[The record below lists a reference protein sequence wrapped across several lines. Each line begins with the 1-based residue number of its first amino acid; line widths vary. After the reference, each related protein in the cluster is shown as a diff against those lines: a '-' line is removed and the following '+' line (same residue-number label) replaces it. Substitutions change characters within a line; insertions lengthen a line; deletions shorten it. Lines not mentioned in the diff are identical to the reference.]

1 MFYFLAEKME
11 FRNIKKI
18 ESQNTALFIALVP
31 DEVDL
36 NGDKISAEE
45 IKKAAYEFMKN
56 LQDKAVN
63 IDHEEKTNIE
73 TAHFVES
80 YLTLVDMERNGDTIP
95 QWTWIVGIQF
105 DEDTFEK
112 VQEGDFI
119 WISIEWKGQ
128 YT

>member
-36 NGDKISAEE
+36 NRDKISAEE

-63 IDHEEKTNIE
+63 IDHEEKTDIE

-80 YLTLVDMERNGDTIP
+80 YLTLVDMERNGDIIP
-95 QWTWIVGIQF
+95 Q
-105 DEDTFEK
+105 
-112 VQEGDFI
+112 
-119 WISIEWKGQ
+119 
-128 YT
+128 